1 MADER
6 KFVDHNI
13 DVRDTNEEI
22 MEERINNGDYLE
34 EASAEVAAP
43 FAAPRRDEKERE
55 INRNEETGG
64 RGIGY
69 FGIALSI
76 LALFVLPVLFGAA
89 GIVLGFIARR
99 RGAEGIG
106 ATAIGIGAAAI
117 IISLFLAPFF

>member
-6 KFVDHNI
+6 KIVDHNI

-22 MEERINNGDYLE
+22 MENRIENGDYLE

-43 FAAPRRDEKERE
+43 IAAPRTANRYDTEDETA
-55 INRNEETGG
+55 TGG
-64 RGIGY
+64 KGLGWV
-69 FGIALSI
+69 GIALSI
-76 LALFVLPVLFGAA
+76 LSLFWLPVLFGGA

-99 RGAEGIG
+99 RGAEGLG

>member
-6 KFVDHNI
+6 KFIDHNI

-22 MEERINNGDYLE
+22 MEQRINNGDYLE
-34 EASAEVAAP
+34 EASTEVAAP
-43 FAAPRRDEKERE
+43 FAGPRRNERANTE
-55 INRNEETGG
+55 DTETGG
-64 RGIGY
+64 RGLGY
-69 FGIALSI
+69 VGIALSI

-117 IISLFLAPFF
+117 ILSLFLAPFF